1 MQNKILIEAISN
13 EQYLDAELTIPS
25 YNEER
30 KTIPTGI
37 TFDKVHFL
45 ELNSGLI
52 EALKDQIEALSNTFS
67 DITSS
72 DEIEF
77 EFSFVF
83 TGSGDICILS
93 INAQFGIRVKMKWR
107 KQ

>member
-1 MQNKILIEAISN
+1 MKNKILIEAISN
-13 EQYLDAELTIPS
+13 EQYLDAKLTIPS
-25 YNEER
+25 HNEER

-52 EALKDQIEALSNTFS
+52 EALKVQIEALSNTFS

-72 DEIEF
+72 DETEL
-77 EFSFVF
+77 EFSLGF

-93 INAQFGIRVKMKWR
+93 VNSQFGIRVKLKWK

>member
-1 MQNKILIEAISN
+1 MKNKILIEAISN

-25 YNEER
+25 YDEER

-52 EALKDQIEALSNTFS
+52 EALKDQIEALSNVFS

-72 DEIEF
+72 DEMELELSLGI
-77 EFSFVF
+77 

-93 INAQFGIRVKMKWR
+93 VHSQFGIRVKLKWK